1 MTENRSSALDALS
14 GIEAGIKASRWGL
27 VFAQLSI
34 NATLWSIYYFLC
46 HWLGETL
53 QFQQA
58 VVFPIWPI
66 SLLTAVFFALSV
78 AATGLRRR
86 AGNNIQR
93 AFYQRFFAE
102 LDQKRWALIRSKPIT
117 AWQDVSFRHLPALE
131 SYLLDYLP
139 QRSLIMFVPLLVL
152 MIVFPISWLAGLILF
167 ITLPLMPL
175 FMWLVGAG
183 TASAQK
189 KHITALNR
197 LGLFF
202 SDRIKG
208 ASTVRILNQQA
219 AQLAAFERAS
229 DEHNNRLAEVI
240 RLAFLNTSVLDFF
253 ATVSMALVAVFIG
266 FNLLGEVPFGF
277 YGSPATLQSGLFI
290 LLLSPAFFAELK
302 KLGKLYHVKS
312 EATASADLWQHTL
325 QWQQDNNRSANIDQ
339 PFHSLNLSDTTVLG
353 LDGHALLSIGFCSL
367 TKTDRVWLQ
376 GISGSGKSVVLDALA
391 GLRDIK
397 PGQCIINQRPAENLD
412 ELREQCFYLGQQPI
426 FFDGT
431 LRENLGLNQFD
442 DKSLISAIET
452 VGMSDWF
459 YATSQGLDTQLNEH
473 TPLSGGQKQKLAL
486 ARLKLFDKPLVL
498 LDEPLAHLS
507 IAEQNELLPVLLRLT
522 QERCSVWV
530 SHIALPE
537 QQFNKRWVL
546 QQQVLTEETE

>member
-1 MTENRSSALDALS
+1 
-14 GIEAGIKASRWGL
+14 
-27 VFAQLSI
+27 
-34 NATLWSIYYFLC
+34 
-46 HWLGETL
+46 
-53 QFQQA
+53 
-58 VVFPIWPI
+58 
-66 SLLTAVFFALSV
+66 
-78 AATGLRRR
+78 
-86 AGNNIQR
+86 
-93 AFYQRFFAE
+93 
-102 LDQKRWALIRSKPIT
+102 
-117 AWQDVSFRHLPALE
+117 
-131 SYLLDYLP
+131 
-139 QRSLIMFVPLLVL
+139 
-152 MIVFPISWLAGLILF
+152 
-167 ITLPLMPL
+167 
-175 FMWLVGAG
+175 
-183 TASAQK
+183 
-189 KHITALNR
+189 R

-412 ELREQCFYLGQQPI
+412 ELREQCFYLGQQS
-426 FFDGT
+426 T
-431 LRENLGLNQFD
+431 VSRHR
-442 DKSLISAIET
+442 SLS
-452 VGMSDWF
+452 F
-459 YATSQGLDTQLNEH
+459 
-473 TPLSGGQKQKLAL
+473 
-486 ARLKLFDKPLVL
+486 
-498 LDEPLAHLS
+498 
-507 IAEQNELLPVLLRLT
+507 
-522 QERCSVWV
+522 
-530 SHIALPE
+530 
-537 QQFNKRWVL
+537 
-546 QQQVLTEETE
+546 